1 MTILLNIFF
10 MCTSLID
17 KAQVVTSNMQL
28 QAVLSV
34 ALLAVCAYGGTTNRD
49 GKAISLFNLVK
60 FDNDVCAGSTK
71 NGTCYT
77 KEECK
82 DRGGTES
89 ETCAEGFGVCCVLEL
104 KCGKSSSDNN
114 TYLIET
120 TPTISTGCTYT
131 ICPMA
136 STICRIRY
144 DFKEHTL
151 ANPSLATGALTSAA
165 TPSTGGVIAGAT
177 GHCLTDSFT
186 IVNNGGASS
195 PVICGA
201 NNKDQH
207 MVLDSDG
214 SGCQAAVFQIGGGTS
229 TRKWDIHVTQYT
241 YEEAENGSMGGP
253 KGCLQYFVHDTGLL
267 RSFNFPSA
275 STVGTTGSILS
286 SSSTAGTTYTHLAN
300 QDYKICIQKN
310 PAKGRVCYAPIGTI
324 STSHTGTFGL
334 SHHTKT
340 AAKSMESAGTESSCT
355 SDYLTFSSGAHFAA
369 ASTSA
374 AAAKTD
380 VFKICGRAFTSDVSK
395 VTTSASSQ
403 TACVSKEP
411 FAIRVVFDGDE
422 LYDGIKETPAV
433 NEYQGSNPGTIGF
446 ALVYSRIA

>member
-1 MTILLNIFF
+1 
-10 MCTSLID
+10 
-17 KAQVVTSNMQL
+17 MQL

-34 ALLAVCAYGGTTNRD
+34 ALLMGCAYGGTTNRD

-60 FDNDVCAGSTK
+60 FDNDVCAGDK
-71 NGTCYT
+71 RNGTCYT

-82 DRGGTES
+82 DRGGKES
-89 ETCAEGFGVCCVLEL
+89 KTCAEGFGVCCVLEL

-114 TYLIET
+114 TYLTET
-120 TPTISTGCTYT
+120 TPTASTGCTYT

-241 YEEAENGSMGGP
+241 CEEADNGSMGGP
-253 KGCLQYFVHDTGLL
+253 KGCLQYFNTDTGLL

-275 STVGTTGSILS
+275 ATVTATGLIKS
-286 SSSTAGTTYTHLAN
+286 SYTHLAN
-300 QDYKICIQKN
+300 QDYKICIQRN
-310 PAKGRVCYAPIGTI
+310 PSKGRVCYAPIGHRGSIRGTNDA
-324 STSHTGTFGL
+324 GTFGVSGL
-334 SHHTKT
+334 HGAKT
-340 AAKSMESAGTESSCT
+340 DAITMESATQDSQCSL
-355 SDYLTFSSGAHFAA
+355 DYLAFATGAHFASSATIA
-369 ASTSA
+369 AIVNSP
-374 AAAKTD
+374 AKTD
-380 VFKICGRAFTSDVSK
+380 IFKICGRAFHSGAKTYESTAANSNQ
-395 VTTSASSQ
+395 S
-403 TACVSKEP
+403 ACVSKEP
-411 FAIRVVFDGDE
+411 FNIRVVFDGSE
-422 LYDGIKETPAV
+422 VYNGIASKPLQ
-433 NEYQGSNPGTIGF
+433 NEYQGSASGTIGF
-446 ALVYSRIA
+446 ALVYNRMV

>member
-1 MTILLNIFF
+1 
-10 MCTSLID
+10 
-17 KAQVVTSNMQL
+17 
-28 QAVLSV
+28 V
-34 ALLAVCAYGGTTNRD
+34 ALLMGCAYGGTTNRD

-60 FDNDVCAGSTK
+60 FDNDVCAGATK

-82 DRGGTES
+82 DRGGKES
-89 ETCAEGFGVCCVLEL
+89 KTCAEGFGVCCVLEL

-114 TYLIET
+114 TYLVET
-120 TPTISTGCTYT
+120 TPTASTGCTYT

-151 ANPSLATGALTSAA
+151 ANPSLATGALTSLAS
-165 TPSTGGVIAGAT
+165 PSTGGVIAGAT

-241 YEEAENGSMGGP
+241 CEEADNGSMGGP
-253 KGCLQYFVHDTGLL
+253 KGCLQYFNTDTGLL

-275 STVGTTGSILS
+275 ATVGTSGLIG
-286 SSSTAGTTYTHLAN
+286 TASLVTSFTHLAN

-310 PAKGRVCYAPIGTI
+310 QSKGRVCMMPIGTRATTAG
-324 STSHTGTFGL
+324 TSDAGTFGV
-334 SHHTKT
+334 S
-340 AAKSMESAGTESSCT
+340 AKAVTDKKDMEGSGVNTQCT
-355 SDYLTFSSGAHFAA
+355 DDYLAFGTGAHFA
-369 ASTSA
+369 TSA
-374 AAAKTD
+374 TIAAIVNVPATTD
-380 VFKICGRAFTSDVSK
+380 IFRVCGRAFHNNPSIIK
-395 VTTSASSQ
+395 APAL
-403 TACVSKEP
+403 TACFAKEP
-411 FAIRVVFDGDE
+411 FAVRVHFDDTEKTAYPGATVA
-422 LYDGIKETPAV
+422 KETPLK
-433 NEYQGSNPGTIGF
+433 EEWQGSVPGTIGF
-446 ALVYSRIA
+446 ALVYNRMV